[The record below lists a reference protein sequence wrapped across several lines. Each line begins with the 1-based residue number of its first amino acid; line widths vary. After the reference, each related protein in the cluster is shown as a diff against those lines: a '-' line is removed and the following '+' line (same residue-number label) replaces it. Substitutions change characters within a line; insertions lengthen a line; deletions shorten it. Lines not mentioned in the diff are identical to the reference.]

1 VTELTVSGALEVSA
15 LTLARGAATVVGDV
29 SFNIGPGT
37 TTALI
42 GESGAG
48 KTSVA
53 LAIMGLWP
61 DSDSLSGSIR
71 WGGAEL
77 TALTQAD
84 YRDLR
89 GRSLALL
96 MQDPT
101 SSLNPSLTIGT
112 QLREVL
118 RLRRGMA
125 RRAAAEES
133 LIWLRRVGL
142 APAKDLARAYVHQ
155 LSGGMAQRA
164 ALAIAL
170 ACRPE
175 LLIADEP
182 FSSLDPITAEDQ
194 IKLLRRMQQEVKFSL
209 LLITHNLRLAREL
222 ADKVAVLKDG
232 RLIESGAAAD
242 LLSAPRERYT
252 KALIAAGLAQSRS
265 GGAQ

>member
-1 VTELTVSGALEVSA
+1 VTELTVSGALEVSS
-15 LTLARGAATVVGDV
+15 LTLARGAMTVVRDV
-29 SFNIGPGT
+29 AFDIGPGT

-61 DSDSLSGSIR
+61 GPLSGSIR
-71 WGGAEL
+71 WGGTEL
-77 TALTQAD
+77 TALAQAD

-118 RLRRGMA
+118 RLRRGLA

-133 LIWLRRVGL
+133 LIWLHRVGL
-142 APAKDLARAYVHQ
+142 APAKDLAQAYVHQ

-194 IKLLRRMQQEVKFSL
+194 IKLLRRMKQEVKFSL

>member
-1 VTELTVSGALEVSA
+1 VTELTVSGALEVRS
-15 LTLARGAATVVGDV
+15 LTLARGATTVVGDV
-29 SFNIGPGT
+29 AFDIGPGT

-61 DSDSLSGSIR
+61 GPLSGSIR

-77 TALTQAD
+77 TALAQPD

-101 SSLNPSLTIGT
+101 SSLNPSLTIGA

-118 RLRRGMA
+118 RLRRGVD

-182 FSSLDPITAEDQ
+182 FSSLDPITAKDQ
-194 IKLLRRMQQEVKFSL
+194 INLLRRMQEEVKFSL
-209 LLITHNLRLAREL
+209 LLITHNLRLARDL
-222 ADKVAVLKDG
+222 ADNVAVLKNG
-232 RLIESGAAAD
+232 RLIEAGAAAD
-242 LLSAPRERYT
+242 LLSAPREWYT
-252 KALIAAGLAQSRS
+252 KALIAAAGLAQSRL
-265 GGAQ
+265 GGAE